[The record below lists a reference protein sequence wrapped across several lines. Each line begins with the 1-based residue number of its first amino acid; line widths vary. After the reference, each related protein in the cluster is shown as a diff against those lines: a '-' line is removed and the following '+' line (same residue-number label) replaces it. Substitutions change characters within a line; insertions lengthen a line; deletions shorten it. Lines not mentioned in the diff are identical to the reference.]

1 MQKPNIRNTTPDQLA
16 QFIRSVQE
24 KPFRTKQIQEWL
36 WKKNVQSFDEMSNLS
51 KTLIEK
57 LKQQYGFETT
67 TIFKE
72 AISEDKTIKM
82 VFRLFDGTLIEGVL
96 IPSGNRVTACISS
109 QVGCPLKCDFC
120 ATGKMGFTR
129 NLHF

>member
-1 MQKPNIRNTTPDQLA
+1 MQKQDIRNTSQEELT
-16 QFIRSVQE
+16 QFLVLNHE
-24 KPFRTKQIQEWL
+24 KPFRIKQIREWL

-109 QVGCPLKCDFC
+109 QVGCPLKCDF
-120 ATGKMGFTR
+120 
-129 NLHF
+129 